1 MTHNAAVPS
10 PLEYSQSEQRAWYMY
25 DWANSAYSSTVVTLF
40 LGPYLT
46 VLARNAAD
54 ANGLIHPLGI
64 SVDARSYWSYLISLS
79 VLTQVIC
86 LPVLGAIA
94 DYSARKKQLLG
105 IFAYIGAFAT
115 MLMFFLAGATYLL
128 GGVLFLV
135 ANLAFGAAQVLYN
148 AFLND
153 VAPESERDSVSSK
166 GWGIGYLGGGT
177 LLALNLLLYTNAE
190 RIGISDGMAV
200 RLSLFSAGAWWALF
214 SIIPMTRLR
223 RRQAPRSLAAG
234 EGILSTGF
242 LQLIKTLREIRK
254 YPQTLLFLVAFL
266 VYNDAIQAVIS
277 LSGQYGADYLKI
289 PMAQLTLAILMVQF
303 VAFAGAL
310 VFNVLAKWI
319 TAKRAVLFSLCVW
332 TGLMVAMYAV
342 TTTRGFF
349 IAAALVAIVMGGSQ
363 ALSRSLFSV
372 MIPRGREAEYFS
384 LYEVSDKGTSWLAPL
399 IFGFT
404 LQMTGSYQWA
414 ILSLI
419 VFFVGGL
426 ALLSGVNVRRAA
438 AEAGNEMPY

>member
-1 MTHNAAVPS
+1 VEPAAALPI
-10 PLEYSQSEQRAWYMY
+10 EYSKSEQRAWYMY
-25 DWANSAYSSTVVTLF
+25 DWANSAYASTVVTLF

-54 ANGLIHPLGI
+54 ASGRIYPLGI
-64 SVDARSYWSYLISLS
+64 SVDARSYWSYLISVS

-86 LPVLGAIA
+86 LPILGAIA

-105 IFAYIGAFAT
+105 IFAYLGAGAT
-115 MLMFFLAGATYLL
+115 MLMFFLTGSSYLL

-135 ANLAFGAAQVLYN
+135 SNLAFGAAMVLYN

-177 LLALNLLLYTNAE
+177 LLALNLVLYTNAE
-190 RIGISDGMAV
+190 RLGISEGLAV

-214 SIIPMTRLR
+214 SIIPMMRLR
-223 RRQAPRSLAAG
+223 RRQAPRRLALG
-234 EGILSTGF
+234 ESVVATGF
-242 LQLIKTLREIRK
+242 LQLWKTLREIRK

-277 LSGQYGADYLKI
+277 LSGQFGSDYLKI
-289 PMAQLTLAILMVQF
+289 PMGQLTLAILMVQF
-303 VAFAGAL
+303 VAFGGAL
-310 VFNVLAKWI
+310 AFNVLAKWM
-319 TAKRAVLFSLCVW
+319 TAKRAVLLSLAIW
-332 TGLMVAMYAV
+332 TALMVGMYSV

-349 IAAALVAIVMGGSQ
+349 IAAALVALVMGGSQ

-372 MIPRGREAEYFS
+372 MIPKGREAEYFS
-384 LYEVSDKGTSWLAPL
+384 LYEISDKGTSWLAPL

-404 LQMTGSYQWA
+404 LQMTGSYQYA

-419 VFFVGGL
+419 IFFVAGL
-426 ALLSGVNVRRAA
+426 LLLAGVNVRRAA
-438 AEAGNEMPY
+438 AEAGNQMPY

>member
-1 MTHNAAVPS
+1 
-10 PLEYSQSEQRAWYMY
+10 
-25 DWANSAYSSTVVTLF
+25 
-40 LGPYLT
+40 
-46 VLARNAAD
+46 
-54 ANGLIHPLGI
+54 
-64 SVDARSYWSYLISLS
+64 
-79 VLTQVIC
+79 
-86 LPVLGAIA
+86 VLGAIA

-115 MLMFFLAGATYLL
+115 MLMFFLTGSNYLL
-128 GGVLFLV
+128 GGALFLV
-135 ANLAFGAAQVLYN
+135 ANLAFGAAMVLYN

-153 VAPESERDSVSSK
+153 IAPENERDSVSSK

-190 RIGISDGMAV
+190 RLGISEGMAV

-214 SIIPMTRLR
+214 SIIPMMRLR
-223 RRQAPRSLAAG
+223 RRRPPRHLQQG
-234 EGILSTGF
+234 ERILSTGF
-242 LQLIKTLREIRK
+242 FQLVKTLREIRN
-254 YPQTLLFLVAFL
+254 YPQTLLFLIAFL

-277 LSGQYGADYLKI
+277 LSGQYGSDYLGI

-310 VFNVLAKWI
+310 AFNVLAKWI

-332 TGLMVAMYAV
+332 TALMVGMYAV

-349 IAAALVAIVMGGSQ
+349 IAAALVAVVMGGSQ

-372 MIPRGREAEYFS
+372 MIPKGREAEYFS

-419 VFFVGGL
+419 IFFVGGL
-426 ALLSGVNVRRAA
+426 ALLAGVNVRRAA